1 MINVF
6 EKLIRNNIDKFVY
19 DYKTMSR
26 QVFVD
31 DEGKQIH
38 SGEFGLYRERI
49 VKELI
54 KPFLPSRLDVGTGFI
69 IASNNK
75 ISTQCDLIIYDKLNT
90 PIIET
95 YEQRFFPVEC
105 VVGVIEVKSKL
116 TKQEF
121 KEALIKLSNIKKMR
135 DYVDSEIFIFR
146 DVNRSDVFDTKNCVR
161 DQLATMLLCENIDI
175 DFKNNI
181 GAVFND
187 IYHEVDKSLYHNM
200 ILSID
205 NGCFLYSD
213 SNKRP
218 IYHSYSDY
226 KMELFE
232 NCLIYPHEL
241 GYKYEHLVLFLD
253 YFYMLISSISVLYL
267 EITNYLGKHRTRCEI
282 K

>member
-19 DYKTMSR
+19 DYKKMSR

-49 VKELI
+49 VKEFI

-75 ISTQCDLIIYDKLNT
+75 ISTQCDLIIYDKFNT

-135 DYVDSEIFIFR
+135 DYVDSERFIFR

-161 DQLATMLLCENIDI
+161 DQLATMLICEKIDI

-181 GAVFND
+181 SAVFND

-205 NGCFLYSD
+205 NGCLLYSD
-213 SNKRP
+213 SNNIP
-218 IYHSYSDY
+218 IYHSYVDY
-226 KMELFE
+226 KMESFE
-232 NCLIYPHEL
+232 NDLIYPHEL
-241 GYKYEHLVLFLD
+241 GYKYEHLILFLD
-253 YFYMLISSISVLYL
+253 YFYMLISSISVLYV
-267 EITNYLGKHRTRCEI
+267 EITNYLGKYRTRCNI